1 MAYPSAIAS
10 LTGLTFVA
18 FDTETTGLSP
28 IGAHLVEL
36 SGVKFQ
42 TNGQVLST
50 FSQLIDPEDKIPQEA
65 TAIHGITDDMVNG
78 QPTYSTVI
86 PSFFQWIGQ
95 GDAVL
100 LAHNAAFDLGF
111 LEVALA
117 RLNTLPPDYLVLDT
131 LSLSRKLLPEAVNH
145 QLRTLVEHLEL
156 SSGGYHRALADSY
169 HVKDLFIRLLGRLA
183 DIGTWKEL
191 SDICAP
197 MSFNNLQEEARAQL
211 RTMPEGFE
219 SITQAIDEGLPI
231 SLIYQGGQVAKRI
244 VTPQA
249 VHGWRGRY
257 YLSAYCHTVKAER
270 TFRLDRI
277 VSFQLLE
284 KSVAN

>member
-1 MAYPSAIAS
+1 MVYPSAVTP

-36 SGVKFQ
+36 SGVKFSID
-42 TNGQVLST
+42 GQVLST
-50 FSQLIDPEDKIPQEA
+50 FSQLIDPDSKIPEEA
-65 TAIHGITDDMVNG
+65 TAIHGITDEMVCG
-78 QPTYSTVI
+78 QPKYSTVI
-86 PSFFQWIGQ
+86 PSFLQWLGH
-95 GDAVL
+95 GEVVL
-100 LAHNAAFDLGF
+100 VAHNASFDLGF

-117 RLNTLPPDYLVLDT
+117 KLNAPPPEHLVIDT
-131 LSLSRKLLPEAVNH
+131 LSLSRRLIPEAVNH
-145 QLRTLVEHLEL
+145 QLHTLVEHLGL

-169 HVKDLFIRLLGRLA
+169 HVKDLFVRLL
-183 DIGTWKEL
+183 DILSDVSTWKEL

-197 MSFNNLQEEARAQL
+197 ISFNNLQEDAREQL
-211 RTMPEGFE
+211 KTMPAGFE
-219 SITQAIDEGLPI
+219 FITQAIDEHLRI
-231 SLIYQGGQVAKRI
+231 SLTYQGGQVARRI

-277 VSFQLLE
+277 VSFRLLD
-284 KSVAN
+284 KSIAN